1 MSEQARLIAGM
12 PDLDDQVMCYWNE
25 SEIWWLYL
33 PGCGIGNL
41 SNHQIVEH
49 KDENGKVISISVSP
63 SIKVW
68 GHDKGEKTVRHGH
81 LKYGVWEEC

>member
-1 MSEQARLIAGM
+1 MSEQATLVEKM
-12 PDLDDQVMCYWNE
+12 EDLNDLEMGYWKE
-25 SEIWWLYL
+25 SDIWWLYL

-49 KDENGKVISISVSP
+49 KDENGKVTSISVSP

-68 GHDKGEKTVRHGH
+68 GHKDGEPTIRHGH